1 MGTAT
6 AFQKFRNLT
15 LSTVHTVLDKAIDMN
30 SIGALEQ
37 HVRDLTSARD
47 TLDDQ
52 AAGFRNDVKM
62 LPTAIAGLRHRHK
75 EADDNINLFMSD
87 DDESNNKYIPDLEAK
102 LVSLE
107 GQIAIKEGQ
116 LTDAQA
122 QLAKFDEAV
131 RKFSSVIAEKSGRI
145 ETLRA
150 MEGATTAKEKAAK
163 ALAGISV
170 GDAPNT
176 DNVEARMQRKAA
188 VADNRVERE
197 MAAVTG
203 ALGTSS
209 LDAEVAARI
218 AKRKA
223 ALAEKKPS

>member
-1 MGTAT
+1 MAT
-6 AFQKFRNLT
+6 AGVLQKIRGLT
-15 LSTVHTVLDKAIDMN
+15 LSTIHTVLDKAIDMN

-37 HVRDLTSARD
+37 HVRDLTAARD

-52 AAGFRNDVKM
+52 AAGFRNDAKM

-87 DDESNNKYIPDLEAK
+87 NDPTNDKYIPELETK
-102 LVSLE
+102 MMTLE
-107 GQIAIKEGQ
+107 QQITIKEGQ
-116 LTDAQA
+116 LADAEA

-131 RKFSSVIAEKSGRI
+131 RKFNSVIAEKSGRI

-176 DNVEARMQRKAA
+176 DNVEARLQRRAA
-188 VADNRVERE
+188 VADNRVDRE

-203 ALGTSS
+203 GMGTSS
-209 LDAEVAARI
+209 LDSEVAARI

-223 ALAEKKPS
+223 ALAEKKTS